1 MIEINEIFRELKN
14 VPILLK
20 IVCDTEKCI
29 KVVKEGF
36 HDNLLQSNFLP
47 LSYLWSLYKFFG
59 FNSIQCHP
67 LFNHNLQYIEKLKTK
82 KCDNLDKKLKKEFGL
97 IILQAKS

>member
-1 MIEINEIFRELKN
+1 M
-14 VPILLK
+14 V
-20 IVCDTEKCI
+20 T
-29 KVVKEGF
+29 
-36 HDNLLQSNFLP
+36 LQI
-47 LSYLWSLYKFFG
+47 FG

-97 IILQAKS
+97 IILQAKSSTKPTGGIVRSKYGYKKAEVEKEVSITHK